1 MINLNKDTEAILQG
15 QRDQKIA
22 EARHRQINKTIIT
35 KFGIKFSR
43 VLLISNI
50 IMEEQQTW
58 NAGN

>member
-1 MINLNKDTEAILQG
+1 MINLNKDTEAILQS

-22 EARHRQINKTIIT
+22 QARHRWRNKTIIK